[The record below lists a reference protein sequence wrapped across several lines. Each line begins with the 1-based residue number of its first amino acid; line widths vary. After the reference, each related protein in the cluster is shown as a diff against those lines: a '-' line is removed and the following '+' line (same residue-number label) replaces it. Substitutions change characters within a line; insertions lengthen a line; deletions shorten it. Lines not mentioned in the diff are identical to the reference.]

1 MREFLTDTATR
12 HAVFVQRFASGEALN
27 AERMIIQMG
36 EDIAAKL
43 AAEYNLARSE
53 RLTALMRTVR
63 AILAATMTEIKAGT
77 IETATE
83 FAGSEAAFTVKML
96 SQAATVKFLTPA
108 QSLIEAAVL
117 RLGMDAPVGP
127 AQLTL
132 SEMLDQF
139 AGAKSD
145 EVIRIINES
154 ILEGRTGQQAAQDV
168 RAIVTTRQARQVGTV
183 TRTVI
188 NHVSNRARAA
198 TFTENAGFIESYQWV
213 STLDS
218 RTSFLCQGRDGRVY
232 PVGKGPLPPGH
243 YGCRSTV
250 IPVIKEEFSLFKGDG
265 KRPSVGTDG
274 AELVS
279 AKTTYGQWLKRQ
291 PAAFQDEV
299 LGDTRAR
306 LFRDG
311 GLQIDRFR
319 DETGRVYT
327 LDQLRALEPLAFERA
342 NLTQSVTA
350 GL

>member
-1 MREFLTDTATR
+1 MREFLADAATR
-12 HAVFVQRFASGEALN
+12 HALFVQRFAGGEALK
-27 AERMIIQMG
+27 AERMIVQMG
-36 EDIAAKL
+36 DNVAAKL

-53 RLTALMRTVR
+53 RLTALMRTVQ
-63 AILAATMTEIKAGT
+63 AILASTMTEIKAGT

-83 FAGSEAAFTVKML
+83 FAGVEAAFSARML

-108 QSLIEAAVL
+108 QSLLEAAVL
-117 RLGMDAPVGP
+117 RQGMDAPVGP

-145 EVIRIINES
+145 EVIRTINEAV
-154 ILEGRTGQQAAQDV
+154 LEGRTGQQAAQDV
-168 RAIVTTRQARQVGTV
+168 RSIVNTRQARQVGTV

-188 NHVSNRARAA
+188 NHVSNKARAA
-198 TFTENAGFIESYQWV
+198 TYTENAGLIDGYQWV
-213 STLDS
+213 ATLDS
-218 RTSFLCQGRDGRVY
+218 RTTLICAGRDGRVY
-232 PVGKGPLPPGH
+232 PVGKGPLPPAH
-243 YGCRSTV
+243 WGCRSTT
-250 IPVIKEEFSLFKGDG
+250 IPDIKEEYSLFKGDG
-265 KRPSVGTDG
+265 KRPSVGPDG

-279 AKTTYGQWLKRQ
+279 AKTTYGQWLRRQ
-291 PAAFQDEV
+291 PASFQDEV
-299 LGDTRAR
+299 LGDTRAK

-342 NLTQSVTA
+342 NISS